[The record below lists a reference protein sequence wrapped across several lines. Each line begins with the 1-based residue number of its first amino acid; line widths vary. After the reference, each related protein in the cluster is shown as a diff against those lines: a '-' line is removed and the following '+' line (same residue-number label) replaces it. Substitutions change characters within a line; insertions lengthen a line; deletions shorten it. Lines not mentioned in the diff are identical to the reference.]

1 MSNCFCINLG
11 DIKGFNELLYDKN
24 ECTSIL
30 KLKKID
36 CKTENNQ
43 KYKIISYD
51 KDMLNNDLITTYGIC
66 RSVIINSENNIVS
79 FAPPKSIMADK
90 FIQTYPEKTQHIIA
104 EEFVEGTMINV
115 FFDPTIGL
123 TGAWE
128 ISTRNTVGAN
138 SIFFKSN
145 ENKTFRSMFLQ
156 AAKENNL
163 ILENLNRLYSYSF
176 VLQHPD
182 NRIVVPFKK
191 AQLYLVAVYYIDNND
206 KNNIKVYY
214 NDLEKVK
221 NTDWVDAKIQ
231 FPETYNFENYTD
243 LIDKYASMN
252 TSYDKVGF
260 VLYNKQTGER
270 CKIRNPVYEE
280 VRQLRGNQPKLQFHY
295 LALRK
300 EGKVATFLKFYPENK
315 KDFSMFR
322 DQIHLFTR
330 TLYDNY
336 VSCYMKKEKPLKE
349 FSEQYRTHMFCI
361 HQGFLT
367 VLKENKLHVT
377 MKVVIDYVNTLEG
390 KLLIHSLNYNI
401 KKHDDDV
408 IANSNVV

>member
-1 MSNCFCINLG
+1 MSNCFYINLG
-11 DIKGFNELLYDKN
+11 DIKGFNELLDDKN

-51 KDMLNNDLITTYGIC
+51 KDMLNNDLITTHGLC
-66 RSVIINSENNIVS
+66 RSVIVNSENNIVG

-90 FIQTYPEKTQHIIA
+90 FIKMYPEKKEHIIA

-115 FFDPTIGL
+115 FFDQTIGL

-128 ISTRNTVGAN
+128 ISTRNTVGAS

-176 VLQHPD
+176 VLQHPG
-182 NRIVVPFKK
+182 NRIVVPFKTS
-191 AQLYLVAVYYIDNND
+191 QLYLVAVYYIDNSD

-221 NTDWVDAKIQ
+221 NIDWFDAKIK
-231 FPETYNFENYTD
+231 FPEAYNFETYTD

-315 KDFSMFR
+315 KEFSMFR
-322 DQIHLFTR
+322 DQIHLFTN

-349 FSEQYRTHMFCI
+349 FSEQYRTHMFNI
-361 HQGFLT
+361 HRNYT
-367 VLKENKLHVT
+367 TTLKEQKLYVT
-377 MKVVIDYVNTLEG
+377 MKVVIDYVNMLDG

-408 IANSNVV
+408 STNSNIV

>member
-1 MSNCFCINLG
+1 MSNCFYINLG
-11 DIKGFNELLYDKN
+11 DIKGFNELLDDKN

-51 KDMLNNDLITTYGIC
+51 KDMLNNDLITTHGLC
-66 RSVIINSENNIVS
+66 RSVIVNSENNIVG

-90 FIQTYPEKTQHIIA
+90 FIKMYPEKKEHIIA

-115 FFDPTIGL
+115 FFDQTIGL

-128 ISTRNTVGAN
+128 ISTRNTVGAS

-176 VLQHPD
+176 VLQHPG
-182 NRIVVPFKK
+182 NRIVVPFKTS
-191 AQLYLVAVYYIDNND
+191 QLYLVAVYYIDNSD

-221 NTDWVDAKIQ
+221 NIDWFDAKIK
-231 FPETYNFENYTD
+231 FPEAYNFETYTD

-280 VRQLRGNQPKLQFHY
+280 VRQLRGNQPKLQLHY

-315 KDFSMFR
+315 KEFSMFR
-322 DQIHLFTR
+322 DQIHLFTN

-349 FSEQYRTHMFCI
+349 FSEQYRRHMFNI
-361 HQGFLT
+361 HRNYT
-367 VLKENKLHVT
+367 TTLKEQKLYVT
-377 MKVVIDYVNTLEG
+377 MKVVIDYVNMLDG

-408 IANSNVV
+408 STNSNIV

>member
-1 MSNCFCINLG
+1 MSNCFYINLG
-11 DIKGFNELLYDKN
+11 DIKGFNELLDDKN
-24 ECTSIL
+24 ECTTIL

-51 KDMLNNDLITTYGIC
+51 KDMLNNDLITTHGLC
-66 RSVIINSENNIVS
+66 RSVIVNSENNIVG

-90 FIQTYPEKTQHIIA
+90 FIKMYPEKKEHIIA

-115 FFDPTIGL
+115 FFDHTIGL

-128 ISTRNTVGAN
+128 ISTRNTVGAS

-163 ILENLNRLYSYSF
+163 ILDNLNRLYSYSF
-176 VLQHPD
+176 VLQHPG
-182 NRIVVPFKK
+182 NRIVVPFKTS
-191 AQLYLVAVYYIDNND
+191 QLYLVAVYYIDNSD

-221 NTDWVDAKIQ
+221 NIDWFDAKIK
-231 FPETYNFENYTD
+231 FPEAYNFETYTD

-315 KDFSMFR
+315 KEFSMFR
-322 DQIHLFTR
+322 DQIHLFTN

-349 FSEQYRTHMFCI
+349 FSEQYRTHMFNI
-361 HQGFLT
+361 HRNYT
-367 VLKENKLHVT
+367 TTLKEQKLYVT
-377 MKVVIDYVNTLEG
+377 MKVVIDYVNMLDG

-408 IANSNVV
+408 ITNSNIV

>member
-1 MSNCFCINLG
+1 
-11 DIKGFNELLYDKN
+11 
-24 ECTSIL
+24 
-30 KLKKID
+30 
-36 CKTENNQ
+36 
-43 KYKIISYD
+43 
-51 KDMLNNDLITTYGIC
+51 
-66 RSVIINSENNIVS
+66 
-79 FAPPKSIMADK
+79 
-90 FIQTYPEKTQHIIA
+90 
-104 EEFVEGTMINV
+104 MINV
-115 FFDPTIGL
+115 FFDHTIGL

-128 ISTRNTVGAN
+128 ISTRNTVGAS

-182 NRIVVPFKK
+182 NRIVVPFKTS
-191 AQLYLVAVYYIDNND
+191 QLYLVAVYYIDNSD

-221 NTDWVDAKIQ
+221 NIDWFDAKIK
-231 FPETYNFENYTD
+231 FPEVYDFKNYTD

-315 KDFSMFR
+315 KEFSMFR
-322 DQIHLFTR
+322 DQIHLFTN

-336 VSCYMKKEKPLKE
+336 VSCYMKKEKPLNE
-349 FSEQYRTHMFCI
+349 FSEQYRTHMFNI
-361 HQGFLT
+361 HRIYT
-367 VLKENKLHVT
+367 TTLKEQKLYVT
-377 MKVVIDYVNTLEG
+377 MKVVIDYVNMLDG

-408 IANSNVV
+408 SANSNIV